1 MKMKK
6 WIVALLSVGILLSG
20 CSNEEESV
28 SKPPPPPL
36 EEKKDQPVPQEIYSL
51 PDFGTTA
58 VPLMKIVKKNGVVLS
73 NFSANYSSSCWNN
86 CKDDDPIMDHE
97 AFAFDESTPGDTF
110 HVDWSVFDPQ
120 PAEVYL
126 LKSGGKDNQ
135 IIISREKQNV
145 STPFQLVI
153 TDDTIGNNYALEF
166 SWKDH
171 DQLIG
176 RSQFNFGIQ

>member
-1 MKMKK
+1 MKK
-6 WIVALLSVGILLSG
+6 WIVALFVGILLIG

-58 VPLMKIVKKNGVVLS
+58 LPVQKVLKKDGTS
-73 NFSANYSSSCWNN
+73 FSHFPSMYVALCWNDCESN
-86 CKDDDPIMDHE
+86 PSVMKNYPSPLDKDNY
-97 AFAFDESTPGDTF
+97 GDTLQ
-110 HVDWSVFDPQ
+110 VDWRALEPQ
-120 PAEVYL
+120 PTEVYL
-126 LKSGGKDNQ
+126 LKSKSSDRET
-135 IIISREKQNV
+135 IVSREKQDV
-145 STPFQLVI
+145 SGVFQLVI
-153 TDDTIGNNYALEF
+153 TDDTIENNYALEF